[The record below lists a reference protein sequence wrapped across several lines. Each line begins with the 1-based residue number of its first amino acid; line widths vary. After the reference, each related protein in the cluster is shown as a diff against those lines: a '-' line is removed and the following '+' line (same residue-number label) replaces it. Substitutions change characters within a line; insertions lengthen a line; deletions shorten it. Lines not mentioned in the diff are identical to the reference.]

1 MTTKVEKKIKIKEPI
16 FITDESFY
24 KGYSTMV
31 MEFPRELRR
40 DWFDQV
46 DFRFWTI
53 LLITCIIEVG
63 FVFIVSKYTKNIEKS
78 ISVQKIQKQ
87 YAHLL
92 LKDFTAE
99 DFSALEEKKSD
110 TQLLTSPDF
119 ENIDVSE
126 EEPTGNFNVES
137 NNSESILSEEY
148 LESNQKLLIDKQE
161 YLSKKA
167 ARKAE
172 NRFSSALTRE
182 VNQKGLLLF
191 FSGEENSEAD
201 ENIAEIL
208 SNSEKNKKYLN
219 SSIENMSLKK
229 YQKIYSKIK
238 NNTGINNLKGSK
250 TAITSNEQ
258 LSSLTPLT
266 KIELASADKNVDLD
280 YFEISDVIKKQNS
293 RTTRTAE
300 HVTRVLMSHN
310 RAIQDCYKQVIK
322 NTPDL
327 KGKVGVRIS
336 VNPQGSVELV
346 EIIEST
352 INNDKMLRCIV
363 NRIRRW
369 RDFGA
374 CDPDVGVVSY
384 KQTYVFGY

>member
-148 LESNQKLLIDKQE
+148 LERNQKLLIDKQE